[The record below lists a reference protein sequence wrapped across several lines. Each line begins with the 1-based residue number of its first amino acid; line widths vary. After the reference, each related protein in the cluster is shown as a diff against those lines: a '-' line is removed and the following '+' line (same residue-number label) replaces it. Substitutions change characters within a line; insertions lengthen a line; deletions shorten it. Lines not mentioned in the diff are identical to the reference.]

1 MEINLSE
8 GLRDLMRRYP
18 QGVAVVT
25 TTWKGKMVGMT
36 VNTFNSLSLNPPLVL
51 FIADRTKG
59 NDVPFRETSSFS
71 VNLVDDA
78 KILDVFATKPVETR
92 FQEVK
97 FHLSKEGVPLLSDGY
112 AYLLASRSQVVDV
125 GDHSIIVG
133 EVKEVKV
140 NREPNPLVYYMR
152 HYRNVCV

>member
-1 MEINLSE
+1 M
-8 GLRDLMRRYP
+8 
-18 QGVAVVT
+18 
-25 TTWKGKMVGMT
+25 
-36 VNTFNSLSLNPPLVL
+36 
-51 FIADRTKG
+51 
-59 NDVPFRETSSFS
+59 
-71 VNLVDDA
+71 
-78 KILDVFATKPVETR
+78 ETR